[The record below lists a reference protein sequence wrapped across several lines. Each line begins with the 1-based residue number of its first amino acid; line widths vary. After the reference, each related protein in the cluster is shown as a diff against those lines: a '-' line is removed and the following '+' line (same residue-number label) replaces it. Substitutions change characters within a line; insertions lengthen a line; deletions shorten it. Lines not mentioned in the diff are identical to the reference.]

1 MKVLVIGSGGREHAL
16 CWKLAQSPLVER
28 LYCVPGN
35 AGIAQLAECLT
46 GDPLEIA
53 LSIEADFVVI
63 GPEVPLAAG
72 LGDQLGAAGIAYF
85 GPTQRAA
92 QIESSKIFCK
102 ELLRKYNIPT
112 ADFEVFDEPTAA
124 SGYLAARDSDLPIV
138 IKANGLAAGKGVVVA
153 TSRQEALAAVDE
165 MTRLDLSF
173 QDAASRRIL
182 VEECLIGEEVSLIAL
197 TDGETVLPLVPA
209 QDHKRIGEGDT
220 GANTGGMGCYSP
232 VPALTRELYE
242 QAVTTIL
249 EPTVR
254 ALRAEGIEYRGA
266 LYAGLML
273 TATGPQVIEFNCRF
287 GDPETE
293 VILPLLQSD
302 LMPLL
307 LACAGQGEA
316 LRDAHCEWR
325 DSAAVCVVLAAQGY
339 PAPNYQKGQAIT
351 GLEAATQTGALV
363 FHAGTKR
370 QDDAIVSNGGR
381 VLCVTALGDNFLQ
394 ARQHCYAGIEHIHF
408 EGAQYRRDIGW
419 RCL

>member
-1 MKVLVIGSGGREHAL
+1 M
-16 CWKLAQSPLVER
+16 
-28 LYCVPGN
+28 
-35 AGIAQLAECLT
+35 
-46 GDPLEIA
+46 
-53 LSIEADFVVI
+53 
-63 GPEVPLAAG
+63 PLAAG
-72 LGDQLGAAGIAYF
+72 LGDQLGAAGIRYF
-85 GPTQRAA
+85 GPTQQAA

-112 ADFEVFDEPTAA
+112 ADFQVFDDPATARD
-124 SGYLAARDSDLPIV
+124 YLAARASDLPIV

-153 TSRQEALAAVDE
+153 TSRQEALGAVDE
-165 MTRLDLSF
+165 LESIDLSF

-182 VEECLIGEEVSLIAL
+182 IEECLVGEEVSLIAL
-197 TDGETVLPLVPA
+197 TDGETVVPLVPA

-273 TATGPQVIEFNCRF
+273 TQTGPQVIEFNCRF

-293 VILPLLQSD
+293 VILPLLKSD

-307 LACAGQGEA
+307 LACAGQGKA
-316 LRDAHCEWR
+316 LREVPCEW
-325 DSAAVCVVLAAQGY
+325 SNQAAVCVVLAAQGY
-339 PAPNYQKGQAIT
+339 PAPYYQKGQTIT
-351 GLEAATQTGALV
+351 GLEAAAETGALV
-363 FHAGTKR
+363 FHAGTR
-370 QDDAIVSNGGR
+370 QQGNEIVTSGGR

-394 ARQHCYAGIEHIHF
+394 ARQHCYGAIEHIHF